1 MEELLKM
8 EDAEDNLSDE
18 MPDEHS
24 ELSQTSDLENFT

>member
-1 MEELLKM
+1 M
-8 EDAEDNLSDE
+8 EDAEDDLSDE

>member
-1 MEELLKM
+1 M